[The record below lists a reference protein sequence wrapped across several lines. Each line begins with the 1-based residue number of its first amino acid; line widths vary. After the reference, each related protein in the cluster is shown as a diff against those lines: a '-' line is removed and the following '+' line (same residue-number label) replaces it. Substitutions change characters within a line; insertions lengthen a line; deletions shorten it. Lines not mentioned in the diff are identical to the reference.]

1 MSTATATQVLS
12 DRIERIEVSAT
23 MAITAEALKMK
34 AAGIDL
40 ADFGAGEPHFA
51 TPQHIKAAAIEA
63 IEKNFT
69 RYTAVAGI
77 PEVRKAIV
85 ERHKADFGTDYAID
99 ECVFSAGG
107 KLAIF
112 NAVEVLINH
121 GDEVIVPVP
130 YWVSYKDIIEFAGG
144 TPVFVE
150 TDEAEN
156 FRVTV
161 EMIEAAI
168 TPKTKALILNSP
180 SNPSGAVLPTE
191 DLYAIVRMCHKHGI
205 YVLLDECYVYLTFT
219 GDIVSGASCTECK
232 EHILVLGSLSKTYAM
247 TGWRAGFALG
257 PKPIIAAMS
266 KLQSQSTSNT
276 ASMVQRASIA
286 ALHESQ
292 ECVAE
297 MRADYI
303 KLRDR
308 VLAGLAAI
316 PGLTCTVPQGAF
328 YVYPNIKTF
337 LGKGGI
343 TSAADLASKLL
354 TGAHVVTVPGEP
366 FGTQEHI
373 RLSYAVSEDVID
385 KGVQRMGEYLAGLGA

>member
-1 MSTATATQVLS
+1 MSTAIATKVLS
-12 DRIERIEVSAT
+12 DRINRIEVSAT

-40 ADFGAGEPHFA
+40 ADFGAGEPHFS

-77 PEVRKAIV
+77 PEVRRAIV
-85 ERHKADFGTDYAID
+85 DRHAADFGTSYTPE

-112 NAVEVLINH
+112 NAMEVLIDH

-150 TDEAEN
+150 TSEAEN
-156 FRVTV
+156 FRVTAG
-161 EMIEAAI
+161 MIEAAI
-168 TPKTKALILNSP
+168 TPKTKAIILNTP

-191 DLYAIVRMCHKHGI
+191 DVYDIVRMAHKHGV

-219 GDIVSGASCTECK
+219 GEIISGASLTECK
-232 EHILVLGSLSKTYAM
+232 EHVLVLGSLSKTYAM

-286 ALHESQ
+286 ALTASQ
-292 ECVAE
+292 ECVSE

-308 VLAGLAAI
+308 VLAGFETI
-316 PGLTCTVPQGAF
+316 PGLTCTKPEGAF
-328 YVYPNIKTF
+328 YVYPNISKF
-337 LGKGGI
+337 IGKGGI
-343 TSAADLASKLL
+343 TSASDLASKLL
-354 TGAHVVTVPGEP
+354 TEAHVVSVPGEP
-366 FGTQEHI
+366 FGTSEHI
-373 RLSYAVSEDVID
+373 RLSYAVSADVID
-385 KGVQRMGEYLAGLGA
+385 KGLERMRTFLGGLA